1 MSIVRTSWT
10 LSARIPSSKACLS
23 GEGVAV
29 TRYESVNF
37 TKCAQIEVLSLIWG
51 LENFSL
57 DCISCGKFGTTCFG
71 RTFCLDKVNQ
81 VCKSL
86 DNCFA
91 RAVKCI
97 SSSAYNRPFLCRS
110 SCNGRCE
117 LTVGIYGVQKF
128 LCFFCIHTHYYGVA
142 CFFFL
147 FLFLF

>member
-23 GEGVAV
+23 SEGVAV

-57 DCISCGKFGTTCFG
+57 DCIRGGHVLAEPS
-71 RTFCLDKVNQ
+71 

-86 DNCFA
+86 DNYFA
-91 RAVKCI
+91 GAVM
-97 SSSAYNRPFLCRS
+97 YF
-110 SCNGRCE
+110 
-117 LTVGIYGVQKF
+117 
-128 LCFFCIHTHYYGVA
+128 
-142 CFFFL
+142 
-147 FLFLF
+147 